1 MVEAE
6 NVLTCISN
14 EGKMFM
20 HTTLPDFAGLEV
32 TSVSHINLEQEF
44 LFGTVEGQLQGQH
57 SIGAASLWIADDLWK
72 SRSSVGFKSAGLMN
86 VFVHC
91 TDRKF
96 DQVRPEI

>member
-1 MVEAE
+1 
-6 NVLTCISN
+6 
-14 EGKMFM
+14 MFV

-32 TSVSHINLEQEF
+32 TSISHINLEQEF

-72 SRSSVGFKSAGLMN
+72 SRSSVGFKSAALMN

-91 TDRKF
+91 TDRNLIRFGLRFKMEF
-96 DQVRPEI
+96 FGLMCSC